1 MKVVETPSPG
11 TSNTTLQKAL
21 AISML
26 GNNPML
32 AEGPNTQDFF
42 ILDCLSSTYCYE
54 QKCNDLTELL
64 LLLAAGVLH
73 CRFSQRKEESKASP
87 IQSGTFVF
95 NHTEHFGSFSMLVLG
110 IYLGQILN
118 SFVWFIWFSKILDKI
133 VQLKKY

>member
-1 MKVVETPSPG
+1 MKVVETPFPE

-26 GNNPML
+26 GNNPIL
-32 AEGPNTQDFF
+32 SEGPNTEDFI

-54 QKCNDLTELL
+54 QKHNDLTELL
-64 LLLAAGVLH
+64 LLLAGVLH
-73 CRFSQRKEESKASP
+73 SRFSQPKEESKASP

-95 NHTEHFGSFSMLVLG
+95 DHPELFGSFSVLVLG

-118 SFVWFIWFSKILDKI
+118 SFFGLFGSAKH
-133 VQLKKY
+133 